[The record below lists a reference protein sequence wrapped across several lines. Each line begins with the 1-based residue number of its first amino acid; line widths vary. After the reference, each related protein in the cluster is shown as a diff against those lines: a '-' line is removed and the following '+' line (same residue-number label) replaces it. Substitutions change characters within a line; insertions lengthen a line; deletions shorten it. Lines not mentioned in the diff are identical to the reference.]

1 MKKETNFETSPLNT
15 QDAKAEAAT
24 TLAPDATNGD
34 KIKALRTAQHMSMA
48 ELARR
53 ASMSDRA
60 IRYIES
66 NQREPSVDAI
76 QKIAAALG
84 VTTDYFMD
92 EATFQ
97 QELND
102 DLFYADVRKKY
113 GSRGVAQAKKI
124 KEQTTALFAGG
135 ELSEEDQA
143 AFIKEME
150 ALFLDAKAN
159 AKKFTPEERGQTL
172 NTRII
177 DTADAVVRRYKPRNP
192 EEIISQRA
200 IKLKDIRHY
209 RDLLGYYTVMLNC
222 EYIGINPNCTTAQ
235 RISAL
240 AHELG
245 HALFDRKHASSG
257 QAFQDTYFYSLD
269 NSKAERRA
277 NIFASELLLSDDD
290 ILKPIG
296 YYEFNADRIHL
307 ETNMP
312 SHASAAY
319 RAMKYQ
325 ELLQEFLYTHGDV
338 LTPAE
343 IAQKIKIEKH
353 FVDFKL
359 NILAAKGYQLPVL
372 PELHNDFLKDS
383 MKNSEVK

>member
-1 MKKETNFETSPLNT
+1 MQKQIFCRLENDHVTFVIDASLLLPFIS
-15 QDAKAEAAT
+15 DAKSHIYS
-24 TLAPDATNGD
+24 GG
-34 KIKALRTAQHMSMA
+34 K
-48 ELARR
+48 
-53 ASMSDRA
+53 
-60 IRYIES
+60 ES
-66 NQREPSVDAI
+66 
-76 QKIAAALG
+76 
-84 VTTDYFMD
+84 
-92 EATFQ
+92 
-97 QELND
+97 
-102 DLFYADVRKKY
+102 
-113 GSRGVAQAKKI
+113 
-124 KEQTTALFAGG
+124 
-135 ELSEEDQA
+135 
-143 AFIKEME
+143 
-150 ALFLDAKAN
+150 
-159 AKKFTPEERGQTL
+159 TL

-177 DTADAVVRRYKPRNP
+177 DTVNAVVRRYKTRNP
-192 EEIISQRA
+192 EDIISQRA
-200 IKLKDIRHY
+200 IKLKDIRFCH
-209 RDLLGYYTVMLNC
+209 DLLGYYTVLLNC
-222 EYIGINPNCTTAQ
+222 EYIGINPNCTAAQ

-269 NSKAERRA
+269 SSKAERRA

-296 YYEFNADRIHL
+296 YYEFNTNRIHL
-307 ETNMP
+307 EANMP

-325 ELLQEFLYTHGDV
+325 ELLQEFLYTHCDV
-338 LTPAE
+338 LTPTE
-343 IAQKIKIEKH
+343 IAQKIEIEKH

>member
-1 MKKETNFETSPLNT
+1 M
-15 QDAKAEAAT
+15 
-24 TLAPDATNGD
+24 
-34 KIKALRTAQHMSMA
+34 
-48 ELARR
+48 
-53 ASMSDRA
+53 
-60 IRYIES
+60 
-66 NQREPSVDAI
+66 
-76 QKIAAALG
+76 
-84 VTTDYFMD
+84 
-92 EATFQ
+92 
-97 QELND
+97 
-102 DLFYADVRKKY
+102 
-113 GSRGVAQAKKI
+113 
-124 KEQTTALFAGG
+124 
-135 ELSEEDQA
+135 
-143 AFIKEME
+143 
-150 ALFLDAKAN
+150 
-159 AKKFTPEERGQTL
+159 

-177 DTADAVVRRYKPRNP
+177 DTADAVVRRYKTRNP

-200 IKLKDIRHY
+200 IKLKDIRFCH
-209 RDLLGYYTVMLNC
+209 DLLGYYTVLLNC
-222 EYIGINPNCTTAQ
+222 EYIDINPNCTAAQ
-235 RISAL
+235 RISAP

-296 YYEFNADRIHL
+296 YYEFNADR
-307 ETNMP
+307 
-312 SHASAAY
+312 
-319 RAMKYQ
+319 AMKYQ

-343 IAQKIKIEKH
+343 IAQKIEIEKH